1 MLETRSYNTNK
12 GDSYCYES
20 PEQKNNQEVKI
31 ESDWYSAGMILF
43 NLCGNNNILQMGDI
57 KRGVFPDIDKLRY

>member
-1 MLETRSYNTNK
+1 M
-12 GDSYCYES
+12 
-20 PEQKNNQEVKI
+20 

-57 KRGVFPDIDKLRY
+57 KRGVFPDIDKLEY